1 MKSPSRRAPRPVPHQ
16 RADNAPR
23 LTRRFGVTFLVL
35 SLLTTLWSLAS
46 PLMSVPDEP
55 AHTIKAAAV
64 ARGQFLG
71 TSGETQGEVLNVVVP
86 KYIADVPELACYRF
100 KVNVTADCA
109 PRLNPDDRYPAVA
122 GTSAGNYN
130 PLYYLVVGMG
140 SRGISGE
147 PAIYAMR
154 ILSGLLTSLF
164 LAATVLAATQFTRR
178 KWPFVA
184 AGVAITP
191 MVLYLSGAVNP
202 NALEIV
208 TASAVFMNL
217 ALVLDNARDLG
228 RVRFNI
234 VAVGVAAAVL
244 ANTRALSLLWLA
256 LAVIAAL
263 LMFPPKDLLL
273 IARNK
278 LVLGMTGL
286 IAIAAAAGLVWLQRS
301 NTLASLL
308 GVPNTITPEQ
318 AFGTMVYRTFDF
330 AAAYVA
336 QLGWLDTNGP
346 NGVYVWWSFLMV
358 ALMVM
363 AITVQGLRIRLGF
376 IVLFVA
382 ALAIPPILQSQVI
395 NELGYIWQGRYI
407 LPVIVPMLLAAGVA
421 LRFRDLPDS
430 PFARRLAGWVI
441 GLSIAA
447 HTTVFANALRRY
459 GVGIFDEANWGDM
472 FGAAKWEPP
481 LGWLALT
488 AAYLVVTAVAGVLF
502 HRHLFTP
509 DATAADGGTH
519 GPSSVSAPAPGPA

>member
-1 MKSPSRRAPRPVPHQ
+1 MKSPSRTILRQ

-23 LTRRFGVTFLVL
+23 LAPRFGVIFLVL

-64 ARGQFLG
+64 ARGQFFG

-109 PRLNPDDRYPAVA
+109 PRLNPDERHPTVA

-178 KWPFVA
+178 RWPFIAV
-184 AGVAITP
+184 GTAITP
-191 MVLYLSGAVNP
+191 MVLYLGGAVNP

-208 TASAVFMNL
+208 TAAAVFMNL
-217 ALVLDNARDLG
+217 ALVLDNARDLS

-234 VAVGVAAAVL
+234 VVVGVAAAVL

-256 LAVIAAL
+256 LAVMAAL
-263 LMFPPKDLLL
+263 LMFPLRDLLL
-273 IARNK
+273 LARNR
-278 LVLGMTGL
+278 LVLAMTGL
-286 IAIAAAAGLVWLQRS
+286 IGAAAVAGLIWLQRS

-308 GVPNTITPEQ
+308 GEPSPVAPDRPSGPCSTAPSTSPQ
-318 AFGTMVYRTFDF
+318 RTWRSSD
-330 AAAYVA
+330 
-336 QLGWLDTNGP
+336 GWT
-346 NGVYVWWSFLMV
+346 
-358 ALMVM
+358 
-363 AITVQGLRIRLGF
+363 R
-376 IVLFVA
+376 
-382 ALAIPPILQSQVI
+382 
-395 NELGYIWQGRYI
+395 
-407 LPVIVPMLLAAGVA
+407 
-421 LRFRDLPDS
+421 
-430 PFARRLAGWVI
+430 
-441 GLSIAA
+441 
-447 HTTVFANALRRY
+447 
-459 GVGIFDEANWGDM
+459 
-472 FGAAKWEPP
+472 
-481 LGWLALT
+481 
-488 AAYLVVTAVAGVLF
+488 
-502 HRHLFTP
+502 
-509 DATAADGGTH
+509 
-519 GPSSVSAPAPGPA
+519 PGPTAYSSGGPA

>member
-1 MKSPSRRAPRPVPHQ
+1 MKSPARRVPHQ
-16 RADNAPR
+16 RAEEAPR
-23 LTRRFGVTFLVL
+23 LMRRFGVIFLVL

-64 ARGQFLG
+64 ARGQFFG

-109 PRLNPDDRYPAVA
+109 PRLDPGERYPTVA

-191 MVLYLSGAVNP
+191 MVLYLGGAVNP

-208 TASAVFMNL
+208 TAAAVFMNL

-234 VAVGVAAAVL
+234 VAVGIAAAVL

-263 LMFPPKDLLL
+263 LMFPLRDLLL

-286 IAIAAAAGLVWLQRS
+286 IAVAAAAGLVWLQSS

-308 GVPNTITPEQ
+308 GVPSTITPEQ
-318 AFGTMVYRTFDF
+318 AFGTMAYRTFDF

-346 NGVYVWWSFLMV
+346 NGVYVWWSCLMV

-363 AITVQGLRIRLGF
+363 AVSVRELRTRLGF
-376 IVLFVA
+376 VVLFAA

-395 NELGYIWQGRYI
+395 TELGYIWQGRYL
-407 LPVIVPMLLAAGVA
+407 LPVIVPMLLAAGLA
-421 LRFRDLPDS
+421 LRSRDLPDS
-430 PFARRLAGWVI
+430 PYARRLAGWVI

-447 HTTVFANALRRY
+447 HTAVFANALRRY

-472 FGAAKWEPP
+472 FGAAQWEPP

-488 AAYLVVTAVAGVLF
+488 VAYLAVTAVAGVLF
-502 HRHLFTP
+502 HRHLF
-509 DATAADGGTH
+509 AEVTAGPDGG
-519 GPSSVSAPAPGPA
+519 APAPTVASGHATG

>member
-1 MKSPSRRAPRPVPHQ
+1 M
-16 RADNAPR
+16 
-23 LTRRFGVTFLVL
+23 RRFGVIFLVL

-64 ARGQFLG
+64 ARGQFFG

-109 PRLNPDDRYPAVA
+109 PRLNPDERHPTVA

-178 KWPFVA
+178 RWPFIA
-184 AGVAITP
+184 AGTAITP

-208 TASAVFMNL
+208 TAAAVFMNL

-234 VAVGVAAAVL
+234 VVVGVAAAVL

-263 LMFPPKDLLL
+263 LMFPLRDLLL
-273 IARNK
+273 LARNR
-278 LVLGMTGL
+278 LVLAMTGL
-286 IAIAAAAGLVWLQRS
+286 IGAAAAAGLIWLQRS

-308 GVPNTITPEQ
+308 GEPSPVTPEQ
-318 AFGTMVYRTFDF
+318 AFGTMLNRTFDF

-336 QLGWLDTNGP
+336 QLGWLDTPGP
-346 NGVYVWWSFLMV
+346 NGVFVWWSCLMV

-363 AITVQGLRIRLGF
+363 AISVRELQVRLGF
-376 IVLFVA
+376 IVLFAA

-395 NELGYIWQGRYI
+395 TDLGYIWQGRYL
-407 LPVIVPMLLAAGVA
+407 LPVIVPMLLAAGLA
-421 LRFRDLPDS
+421 LRSRDLPDS
-430 PFARRLAGWVI
+430 PYARRLAGWVI

-488 AAYLVVTAVAGVLF
+488 AAYLAVLAVAGVLF
-502 HRHLFTP
+502 HRHLFA
-509 DATAADGGTH
+509 DAALTEAGVMPDGGTR
-519 GPSSVSAPAPGPA
+519 PAAPAGLDDPARRALESRDHNIPTRNT